1 MRLCY
6 TKQMKLNVDKT
17 FYILSL
23 EDQRKAVKT
32 CSQEK
37 RNRSLTFNHV

>member
-1 MRLCY
+1 
-6 TKQMKLNVDKT
+6 MKLNVDKT

-23 EDQRKAVKT
+23 KDQRNVVKT

-37 RNRSLTFNHV
+37 RNRIKF